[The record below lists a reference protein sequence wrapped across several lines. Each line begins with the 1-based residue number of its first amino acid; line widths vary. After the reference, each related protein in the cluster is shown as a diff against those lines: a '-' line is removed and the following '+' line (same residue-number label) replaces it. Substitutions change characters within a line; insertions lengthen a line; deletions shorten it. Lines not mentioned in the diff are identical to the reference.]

1 MGFKEAVRTCLNK
14 YATFSG
20 RASRSEY
27 WYFSLFVTLVAV
39 ILGGMGA
46 LLLGPDPDN
55 PSAASLVLFIGVGV
69 FYLAMFLPLIGV
81 GVRRLH
87 DRNMSGWWFLGFLVL
102 GSIPFVGFLFSIAWF
117 VISVLKGTDGDN
129 RFGPDPLQ
137 IQNRAAVFA

>member
-55 PSAASLVLFIGVGV
+55 P
-69 FYLAMFLPLIGV
+69 
-81 GVRRLH
+81 
-87 DRNMSGWWFLGFLVL
+87 
-102 GSIPFVGFLFSIAWF
+102 
-117 VISVLKGTDGDN
+117 
-129 RFGPDPLQ
+129 
-137 IQNRAAVFA
+137 